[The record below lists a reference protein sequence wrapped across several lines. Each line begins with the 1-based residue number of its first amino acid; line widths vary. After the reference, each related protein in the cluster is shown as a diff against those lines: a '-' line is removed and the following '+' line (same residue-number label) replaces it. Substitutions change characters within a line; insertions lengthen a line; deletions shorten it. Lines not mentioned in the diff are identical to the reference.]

1 MLMKAIFIIV
11 AVLVIVYR
19 YLYFT
24 EDNPNDT
31 NSYA

>member
-11 AVLVIVYR
+11 AVLVIVYC

-24 EDNPNDT
+24 DDNPNDP

>member
-11 AVLVIVYR
+11 AVLLIVYC
-19 YLYFT
+19 YLCFT
-24 EDNPNDT
+24 DDNPNDT

>member
-11 AVLVIVYR
+11 AVLLIVYCC
-19 YLYFT
+19 LYFT
-24 EDNPNDT
+24 NDNPNDT